1 MLAPRSDSLRV
12 SRLMRNTGHDSLI
25 YKNYQ
30 KWQWLPRVKIRFD
43 SASRFSVFRVSR
55 RRLDGAAP
63 PGAVGPQR
71 VRERAEW
78 VEFGRRCG
86 GRRDGQI
93 L

>member
-43 SASRFSVFRVSR
+43 SASCAQFFRVPR
-55 RRLDGAAP
+55 HRLDGAAQ
-63 PGAVGPQR
+63 PGAVGPPRARRPRR
-71 VRERAEW
+71 V
-78 VEFGRRCG
+78 
-86 GRRDGQI
+86 
-93 L
+93 